1 MDNKCPKCDKKI
13 SLFYLKQNC
22 PHCDCDLVNY
32 DLENRLEADAEKA
45 EKEFEALDK
54 IINKVTSKFKKNKD

>member
-22 PHCDCDLVNY
+22 PQCDCDLVNY